1 VFFVHFVVKSICSCH
16 LNDNY
21 SLVAIT
27 ALCENAIFSPMNG
40 ADSAMSAKIPVGVLG
55 ATGAVGQKFIKLLED
70 HPWFEVTE
78 VAASERTSGKVY
90 GDAVSWKQVTPIPK
104 SVRLLEVRPCTPEL
118 KCRVVFSGLDA
129 SVAGQ
134 IEDDFARAG
143 YAILSNSK
151 NHRMD
156 EDVPLVIPEVN
167 HEHLGLIPI
176 QRKRR
181 KSTGYIVTNA
191 NCTTMF
197 LAMALGPIHKA
208 FGIEKVF
215 MVSMQAVSGAGY
227 PGVPSLDIL
236 GNVIPFIG
244 GEEEKVEIETRKILG
259 TFNGKSIDLADFPV
273 SAQCNRVPVEDGH
286 TESVSVKL
294 ARKTTAAEIA
304 ELLRN
309 YSGLPQQLHLPSAP
323 EEPFLVMEAQDRP
336 QPRFDV
342 NRSKGMATLVGR
354 IRPCS
359 ILDFKFTL
367 MGHNTVRGA
376 AGASILNAE
385 LLKAQGML

>member
-1 VFFVHFVVKSICSCH
+1 
-16 LNDNY
+16 
-21 SLVAIT
+21 
-27 ALCENAIFSPMNG
+27 
-40 ADSAMSAKIPVGVLG
+40 MSAKIPVGVLG
-55 ATGAVGQKFIKLLED
+55 ATGAVGQKFIKLLEN

-78 VAASERTSGKVY
+78 VAASERTSGRLY
-90 GDAVSWKQVTPIPK
+90 GDAVSWKQTTPIPTT
-104 SVRLLEVRPCTPEL
+104 VRPLEVRPCNPDL
-118 KCRVVFSGLDA
+118 KCRIVFSGLDA
-129 SVAGQ
+129 AVAGP
-134 IEDDFARAG
+134 IEDAFAQAG
-143 YAILSNSK
+143 YVVLSNSK
-151 NHRMD
+151 NHRLD

-167 HEHLGLIPI
+167 HDHLGLIPI
-176 QRKRR
+176 QRQNR
-181 KSTGYIVTNA
+181 KAKGYIVTNS

-208 FGIEKVF
+208 FTIEKVF

-236 GNVIPFIG
+236 GNVIPFIS

-259 TFNGKSIDLADFPV
+259 TFNGKTIDLADFPV
-273 SAQCNRVPVEDGH
+273 SAQCNRVAVEDGH

-294 ARKTTAAEIA
+294 ARKTSAQELA

-309 YSGLPQQLHLPSAP
+309 YSSLPQQLHLPSAP
-323 EEPFLVMEAQDRP
+323 EEPFIVMEAPDRP

-342 NRSKGMATLVGR
+342 NRSNGMATVVGR

-359 ILDFKFTL
+359 IFDFKFTL
-367 MGHNTVRGA
+367 MGHNTIRGA

-385 LLKAQGML
+385 LLKAQGMLE

>member
-1 VFFVHFVVKSICSCH
+1 
-16 LNDNY
+16 
-21 SLVAIT
+21 
-27 ALCENAIFSPMNG
+27 
-40 ADSAMSAKIPVGVLG
+40 MSGKIPVGVLG
-55 ATGAVGQKFIKLLED
+55 ATGAVGQKFIKLLEG

-78 VAASERTSGKVY
+78 VAASERTSGKLY
-90 GDAVSWKQVTPIPK
+90 GEAVSWKQVTPIPEA
-104 SVRLLEVRPCTPEL
+104 VRGLEIRPCTPEL
-118 KCRVVFSGLDA
+118 KCRIVFSGLDA
-129 SVAGQ
+129 SVAGT

-143 YAILSNSK
+143 YVVLSNSK
-151 NHRMD
+151 NHRLD

-167 HEHLGLIPI
+167 DDHLRLIPI
-176 QRKRR
+176 QK
-181 KSTGYIVTNA
+181 KSRNSKGYIVTNA

-208 FGIEKVF
+208 FQVEQVF

-244 GEEEKVEIETRKILG
+244 GEEEKVESETRKILG
-259 TFNGKSIDLADFPV
+259 TFNGNTIDPAPFAV
-273 SAQCNRVPVEDGH
+273 SAQCNRVAVEDGH

-304 ELLRN
+304 DLLSN
-309 YSGLPQQLHLPSAP
+309 YRGVPQTLRLPSAP
-323 EEPFLVMEAQDRP
+323 EAPYIVMKEQDRP

-342 NRSKGMATLVGR
+342 NRANGMATLVGR

-385 LLKAQGML
+385 LLKAQGMLE

>member
-1 VFFVHFVVKSICSCH
+1 
-16 LNDNY
+16 
-21 SLVAIT
+21 
-27 ALCENAIFSPMNG
+27 
-40 ADSAMSAKIPVGVLG
+40 MSAKMPVGVLG

-78 VAASERTSGKVY
+78 VAASERTSGKPY
-90 GDAVSWKQVTPIPK
+90 GEAVSWKQVTPVPE
-104 SVRLLEVRPCTPEL
+104 SVRSLEIRPCTPDL
-118 KCRVVFSGLDA
+118 KCRIVFSGLDSA
-129 SVAGQ
+129 VAGP
-134 IEDDFARAG
+134 IEEDFARAG
-143 YAILSNSK
+143 FFVLSNSK
-151 NHRMD
+151 NHRLD

-167 HEHLGLIPI
+167 PDHLGILPI
-176 QRKRR
+176 QRKNR
-181 KSTGYIVTNA
+181 KSTGGLVTNA

-208 FGIEKVF
+208 FTVEKVF
-215 MVSMQAVSGAGY
+215 VVSMQAVSGAGY

-236 GNVIPFIG
+236 GNVIPFIS

-259 TFNGKSIDLADFPV
+259 TFNGQSIDLADFAV

-294 ARKTTAAEIA
+294 ARKTTAAAIA
-304 ELLRN
+304 DLLQN
-309 YSGLPQQLHLPSAP
+309 FSGVPQQLRLPSAP
-323 EEPFLVMEAQDRP
+323 DRPFMIMKAPDRP

-342 NRSKGMATLVGR
+342 NVSKGMATLVGR

-367 MGHNTVRGA
+367 MGHNTIRGA

-385 LLKAQGML
+385 LLKAKGFLE

>member
-1 VFFVHFVVKSICSCH
+1 
-16 LNDNY
+16 
-21 SLVAIT
+21 
-27 ALCENAIFSPMNG
+27 
-40 ADSAMSAKIPVGVLG
+40 MSAKIPVGVLG
-55 ATGAVGQKFIKLLED
+55 ATGAVGQKFIKLLEG

-78 VAASERTSGKVY
+78 VAASERTAGRFY
-90 GDAVSWKQVTPIPK
+90 GDAVSWKQVTPIPEG
-104 SVRLLEVRPCTPEL
+104 VRGLEVRPCTPDL
-118 KCRVVFSGLDA
+118 KCRVVFSGLDS
-129 SVAGQ
+129 SVAGT
-134 IEDDFARAG
+134 IEDDFAQAG
-143 YAILSNSK
+143 YTVLSNSK

-167 HEHLGLIPI
+167 PDHLEIIPI
-176 QRKRR
+176 QRRNRNSK
-181 KSTGYIVTNA
+181 GCIITNA

-208 FGIEKVF
+208 FTIEKVF

-236 GNVIPFIG
+236 GNVIPFIS

-259 TFNGKSIDLADFPV
+259 TFNGKSIDLADFQV
-273 SAQCNRVPVEDGH
+273 SAQCNRVAVEDGH
-286 TESVSVKL
+286 TESVSIKL
-294 ARKTTAAEIA
+294 ARSTTAKGIA
-304 ELLRN
+304 DLLRN
-309 YSGLPQQLHLPSAP
+309 YSGVPQQLRLPSAP
-323 EEPFLVMEAQDRP
+323 ERPFIVMEAEDRP

-342 NRSKGMATLVGR
+342 NCSKGMATLVGR

-359 ILDFKFTL
+359 ILDFKLTL

-385 LLKAQGML
+385 LLKAQGSLE

>member
-1 VFFVHFVVKSICSCH
+1 
-16 LNDNY
+16 
-21 SLVAIT
+21 
-27 ALCENAIFSPMNG
+27 
-40 ADSAMSAKIPVGVLG
+40 MSTKLPVGVLG

-78 VAASERTSGKVY
+78 VAASERTSGRLY
-90 GDAVSWKQVTPIPK
+90 GDAVSWKQVTPIPE
-104 SVRLLEVRPCTPEL
+104 SVRQLEVRPCTPEL
-118 KCRVVFSGLDA
+118 KCRIVFSGLDSA
-129 SVAGQ
+129 VAGP
-134 IEDDFARAG
+134 IEEDFARAG
-143 YAILSNSK
+143 YVVLSNSK
-151 NHRMD
+151 NHRLD

-167 HEHLGLIPI
+167 PEHMGLIPI
-176 QRKRR
+176 QRRNRQSK
-181 KSTGYIVTNA
+181 GYMVTNA

-208 FGIEKVF
+208 FAIEKVF

-227 PGVPSLDIL
+227 PGVASLDIL
-236 GNVIPFIG
+236 GNVIPYIS

-259 TFNGKSIDLADFPV
+259 TFNGQTVDLAAFPV

-286 TESVSVKL
+286 TESVSIKL
-294 ARKTTAAEIA
+294 ARKTTSGEIA
-304 ELLRN
+304 DLLRSF
-309 YSGLPQQLHLPSAP
+309 SGVPQKLQLPSAP
-323 EEPFLVMEAQDRP
+323 EQPFIVMEAQDRP

-359 ILDFKFTL
+359 IFDFKLTL

-385 LLKAQGML
+385 LLKAQGFLE